1 MADLKLKNYKGT
13 EQEFEALSLLE
24 KREYIIQTKQ
34 ENTLFYVGIAAK
46 IYLVSLIVSFIALA
60 TVGVSTARAFNNLG
74 TVKED
79 TTRPTVI
86 SDTALKINTNVI
98 NTNSK

>member
-46 IYLVSLIVSFIALA
+46 IYLISLIVSFIALA

-74 TVKED
+74 TAKVD
-79 TTRPTVI
+79 TTRSTVI
-86 SDTALKINTNVI
+86 SDTVLKINTNVI

>member
-1 MADLKLKNYKGT
+1 MANLKLKNYKGT
-13 EQEFEALSLLE
+13 AEEFEALSLLE

-46 IYLVSLIVSFIALA
+46 IYLISLIVSFITLA
-60 TVGVSTARAFNNLG
+60 TIGVSTARVFSNLD

-79 TTRPTVI
+79 TTKSTLVI
-86 SDTALKINTNVI
+86 SDTVIKINTN
-98 NTNSK
+98 NK

>member
-34 ENTLFYVGIAAK
+34 ENTLFYVGIVAK
-46 IYLVSLIVSFIALA
+46 IYLVSLIVSFIALV
-60 TVGVSTARAFNNLG
+60 TVGVSTAGAFNNLG

-86 SDTALKINTNVI
+86 SDTVLKINTNVI

>member
-1 MADLKLKNYKGT
+1 MADLKLKNYKGP

-46 IYLVSLIVSFIALA
+46 I
-60 TVGVSTARAFNNLG
+60 
-74 TVKED
+74 
-79 TTRPTVI
+79 
-86 SDTALKINTNVI
+86 
-98 NTNSK
+98 